1 MEKIEL
7 NHWFA
12 TDNELSISLMRYFVK
27 INICQ
32 NNKFIFYRLEVF
44 DEGKVT
50 LVFNFYSLSDAIHF
64 TEKIIQKCT
73 EIPEIVQQYISRF
86 QTGEFNQTIKNEKII
101 TPKIS
106 LIIIISQIACT
117 TVSLGMTKTK
127 MI

>member
-12 TDNELSISLMRYFVK
+12 VDNELSISLMRYFVK

-64 TEKIIQKCT
+64 TENIIKKCT
-73 EIPEIVQQYISRF
+73 ETSEIVQQYISRF
-86 QTGEFNQTIKNEKII
+86 KKGEFNQTIKDEKI
-101 TPKIS
+101 KVRK
-106 LIIIISQIACT
+106 LN
-117 TVSLGMTKTK
+117 
-127 MI
+127 